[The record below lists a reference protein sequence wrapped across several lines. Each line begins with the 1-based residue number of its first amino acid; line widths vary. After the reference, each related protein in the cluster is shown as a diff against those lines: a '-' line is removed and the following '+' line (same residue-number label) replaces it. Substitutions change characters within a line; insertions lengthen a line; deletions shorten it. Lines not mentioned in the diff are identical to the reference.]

1 MVDPL
6 FFIFISHPF
15 PFSGRIPLI
24 ENALTRGGT
33 MLKNKG
39 FWYLLM
45 AGALA
50 GWVFSIVGLVRPY
63 KNETIKKV
71 WKNVFFTWAFGHP
84 LEILIARS
92 IGKSAGLTSVK
103 TAIKTI
109 LFGFTWWLP
118 VKLGVFK
125 R

>member
-1 MVDPL
+1 
-6 FFIFISHPF
+6 
-15 PFSGRIPLI
+15 
-24 ENALTRGGT
+24 

-50 GWVFSIVGLVRPY
+50 GWVFSIMGLVRPY

-84 LEILIARS
+84 LEILISRS